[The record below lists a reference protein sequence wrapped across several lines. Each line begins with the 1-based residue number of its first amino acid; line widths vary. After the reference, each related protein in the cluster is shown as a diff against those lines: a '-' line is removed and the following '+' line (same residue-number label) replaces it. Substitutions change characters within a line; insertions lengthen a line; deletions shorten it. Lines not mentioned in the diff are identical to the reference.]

1 MSSAST
7 SPSISTPRTPQA
19 PSRVTVRLREGW
31 RFALGDGPERALP
44 GYDDASWQEVLV
56 PHDWAISGAFDRS
69 HDLQRT
75 KIIENNEKVEYDH
88 TGRTGGLPHIGTAW
102 YRLKLDLPGEWQGKR
117 LFLEFDGVMS
127 NSSVYVN
134 GAHAGSWPYGYSSF
148 SFEVT
153 DLVRPGSPNVI
164 AVRVENKPMASR
176 WYPGA
181 GIYRNVRLVAVD
193 PVHVAH
199 WGVYI
204 TTPEVTEERAAV
216 RVRTE
221 LQNQSPEEQDV
232 TLRSEIVSP
241 QGQVVAAVESSR
253 RIAPGE
259 RFTFDQSA
267 AVPSPVLWDIESP
280 RLYHLRSTVLV
291 GGEVRDE
298 CVTRFGIRTLR
309 FDKDEG
315 FFLNGRSVKF
325 QGVCMHH
332 DLGALGAAVNRRALQ
347 RQLEILKEMGC
358 NAIRTAHNPPAPELL
373 DLCDEMGFLVID
385 EAFDEWRAKKMKN
398 GYHLLFEEWAER
410 DLRAMI
416 KRDRNHPSVI
426 MWSIGN
432 EMPDQ
437 VREEGGEIARYLVGI
452 CKDEDPTRPVT
463 AGLSHAE
470 GPVRNGLADALDIVG
485 WNYKCHLYEKYREE
499 HPGWILYGSETESTV
514 STRGEY
520 YLPVVETRTEKR
532 SSYQCTS
539 YDVSAAPWGYTPEY
553 EFAAQD
559 DLPYLLGQFTWTGFD
574 YLGEPTPY
582 DAEWPSRSSYFGI
595 VDLCGFP
602 KDRFYLYRSRW
613 RKDVPTL
620 HLFPHWNWEGREG
633 EIVPVHCYT
642 SFDSAELFLNGR
654 SLGVRTKS
662 KERPFTSRE
671 LGTVRSAEETRE
683 SGLGYPYTR
692 YRLMWDVPYEP
703 GVLEVVAFDK
713 DGRPAMRKKVVT
725 AGPPKRVELVPDR
738 PAIEADGE
746 DLCFVTVRIVD
757 AQGNLCPH
765 AEHRVT
771 FHIEGPGRIVAL
783 DNGDPT
789 SLEPFVGESRRAFH
803 GLCLAIVGSI
813 KGEPGEIALEAHAEG
828 LERARVRIV
837 SRAGAAGEGTGA

>member
-1 MSSAST
+1 MSPTPTTMPSQAI
-7 SPSISTPRTPQA
+7 SPADSPRIA
-19 PSRVTVRLREGW
+19 VRLREGW
-31 RFALGDGPERALP
+31 RFAKGDDPGRALP
-44 GYDDASWQEVLV
+44 GYDDASWEEVLV
-56 PHDWAISGAFDRS
+56 PHDWAISGAFDRA

-75 KIIENNEKVEYDH
+75 KIIENGEQVEYDH
-88 TGRTGGLPHIGTAW
+88 TGRTGGLPHIGVAW
-102 YRLKLDLPGEWQGKR
+102 YRLRLDIPAAWQGKR
-117 LFLEFDGVMS
+117 IFLEFDGVMS

-148 SFEVT
+148 AFEVT
-153 DLVRPGSPNVI
+153 DHVRPGGENLV
-164 AVRVENKPMASR
+164 AVRVDNKPFASR

-204 TTPEVTEERAAV
+204 TTPEVTAGEAQV
-216 RVRTE
+216 RLRTT
-221 LQNQSPEEQDV
+221 LQNQSGKEQDV
-232 TLRSEIVSP
+232 TLRSEILSP
-241 QGQVVAAVESSR
+241 QGEVVAVAESSQR
-253 RIAPGE
+253 VRAGGCC
-259 RFTFDQSA
+259 TFDQA
-267 AVPSPVLWDIESP
+267 ATVPRPELWDLESP
-280 RLYHLRSTVLV
+280 RLYHARSIVLA
-291 GGEVRDE
+291 GGEVRD
-298 CVTRFGIRTLR
+298 VQLTRFGIRTLR

-315 FFLNGRSVKF
+315 FFLNGRRVKF

-332 DLGALGAAVNRRALQ
+332 DLGALGAAVNRRAIE

-385 EAFDEWRAKKMKN
+385 EAFDEWSAKKMRN
-398 GYHLLFEEWAER
+398 GYHLLFAEWAER

-426 MWSIGN
+426 LWSIGN
-432 EMPDQ
+432 EVPNQAKDD
-437 VREEGGEIARYLVGI
+437 GGDVARYLVAI

-463 AGLSHAE
+463 AGLSHPD
-470 GPVRNGLADALDIVG
+470 GPVRNGLADALDVVG
-485 WNYKCHLYEKYREE
+485 WNYKCHLYEKYRDE
-499 HPGWILYGSETESTV
+499 HPHWILYGSETESTV

-520 YLPVVETRTEKR
+520 YLPVVDTRTEKR
-532 SSYQCTS
+532 PSYQCTA
-539 YDVSAAPWGYTPEY
+539 YDVSAAYWGYTPEY
-553 EFAAQD
+553 EFAAQE

-602 KDRFYLYRSRW
+602 KDRYYLYRSQW
-613 RKDVPTL
+613 RKDEPTL
-620 HLFPHWNWEGREG
+620 HLFPHWNWEGHEG
-633 EIVPVHCYT
+633 EIIPVHCYT
-642 SFDSAELFLNGR
+642 SFNSAELFLNGK

-671 LGTVRSAEETRE
+671 LGTVRPSEKGAQE
-683 SGLGYPYTR
+683 SVLGYPFTR

-703 GVLEVVAFDK
+703 GVLEVVAFDG

-725 AGPPKRVELVPDR
+725 SGRPKRIELVPDR
-738 PAIEADGE
+738 REIAADGE

-771 FHIEGPGRIVAL
+771 FHIHGPGRIVAV

-789 SLEPFVGESRRAFH
+789 SLEPFVADSRRAFH
-803 GLCLAIVGSI
+803 GLCLVVIGSV
-813 KGEPGEIALEAHAEG
+813 KGAPGEIVVEARAEG
-828 LERARVRIV
+828 LQSARVPV
-837 SRAGAAGEGTGA
+837 TSRV